1 MYQNIN
7 KIYHAAIYVRLS
19 KEDGDISSS
28 VKLESN
34 SISNQKALILDFLKD
49 KKDIEVV
56 SVRVDDGYSGSNF
69 ERPAFQAMLEDIRRG
84 IVDCVVVKD
93 LSRFGREY
101 IDSGKYI
108 ERLFPAL
115 GVRFIAINDN
125 YDSLK
130 GKNQADEIIIPFKNL
145 INDAYCRDI
154 SIKIRSN
161 LEIKR
166 KKGECVTP
174 FVAFGY
180 RKTKTDKHKLE
191 IDPSAGS
198 VVQDIFKMKLRGM
211 SQDAIAN
218 RLNELGILS
227 PFEYKISSG
236 SRYETGFRQKEQ
248 ALWSSVT
255 VRRILENEV
264 YIGNLVQGKR
274 TTPNHKVKQ
283 TYVKPE
289 DDWIRIEKN
298 HEPLVS
304 DRDFEIVQR
313 LLGMDTRTSPDQKQV
328 YLLSGIAVKDLS
340 RLGRN
345 YVETSNY
352 IERVF
357 PFFHVRFLAVTDD
370 FDSFREGVDLTVPL
384 KNIINE
390 FYSKDL
396 AKKSSSAKKAL
407 WKKGK
412 FTSAWEPYGYR
423 KSEEDHHQLIVDE
436 EAAEHLKSIF
446 SMYMDGRNY
455 SDIARQ
461 LNKDGVLSPTLQRK
475 FYKTGE
481 KPLPESKPWNNYEV
495 KRVLQDVH
503 CTGDSVFGKYQ
514 QSVFQGN
521 KQRNRPESEWV
532 HVKNTHEGIID
543 RELFQQVQ
551 SKIQEYTEA
560 YKKKHQQ
567 NNGAIRNHN
576 FYTGKIWCG
585 GCGNRMT
592 LSRERNGT
600 FFYICGANTNHKSGG
615 KQCKGH
621 RVRKEYV
628 DDDVLRLI
636 QMHMKTVLDTEKMI
650 QEMNAASKNQTQYL
664 LLDKE
669 VGKLRRELSRISK
682 RKSDLYEDYSERL
695 ITEEEYIQFSRI
707 YSNEIENIKSRL
719 DTVLAAQVRY
729 SQDYHIEEGWGNV
742 IHTYMSKRKLT
753 KEMADAFV
761 DSIIIH
767 GKYDYEIKLVYDDQ
781 FADLQKLKKEKEAQS
796 R

>member
-1 MYQNIN
+1 M
-7 KIYHAAIYVRLS
+7 
-19 KEDGDISSS
+19 
-28 VKLESN
+28 
-34 SISNQKALILDFLKD
+34 
-49 KKDIEVV
+49 
-56 SVRVDDGYSGSNF
+56 
-69 ERPAFQAMLEDIRRG
+69 
-84 IVDCVVVKD
+84 
-93 LSRFGREY
+93 
-101 IDSGKYI
+101 
-108 ERLFPAL
+108 
-115 GVRFIAINDN
+115 
-125 YDSLK
+125 
-130 GKNQADEIIIPFKNL
+130 
-145 INDAYCRDI
+145 
-154 SIKIRSN
+154 
-161 LEIKR
+161 
-166 KKGECVTP
+166 
-174 FVAFGY
+174 
-180 RKTKTDKHKLE
+180 
-191 IDPSAGS
+191 
-198 VVQDIFKMKLRGM
+198 
-211 SQDAIAN
+211 
-218 RLNELGILS
+218 
-227 PFEYKISSG
+227 
-236 SRYETGFRQKEQ
+236 
-248 ALWSSVT
+248 
-255 VRRILENEV
+255 
-264 YIGNLVQGKR
+264 
-274 TTPNHKVKQ
+274 
-283 TYVKPE
+283 
-289 DDWIRIEKN
+289 
-298 HEPLVS
+298 
-304 DRDFEIVQR
+304 
-313 LLGMDTRTSPDQKQV
+313 
-328 YLLSGIAVKDLS
+328 
-340 RLGRN
+340 
-345 YVETSNY
+345 
-352 IERVF
+352 
-357 PFFHVRFLAVTDD
+357 
-370 FDSFREGVDLTVPL
+370 
-384 KNIINE
+384 
-390 FYSKDL
+390 
-396 AKKSSSAKKAL
+396 
-407 WKKGK
+407 
-412 FTSAWEPYGYR
+412 
-423 KSEEDHHQLIVDE
+423 
-436 EAAEHLKSIF
+436 
-446 SMYMDGRNY
+446 
-455 SDIARQ
+455 
-461 LNKDGVLSPTLQRK
+461 
-475 FYKTGE
+475 
-481 KPLPESKPWNNYEV
+481 

-532 HVKNTHEGIID
+532 HVENTHEGIID

-636 QMHMKTVLDTEKMI
+636 QTHMKT
-650 QEMNAASKNQTQYL
+650 
-664 LLDKE
+664 
-669 VGKLRRELSRISK
+669 ELSRISK

>member
-28 VKLESN
+28 AKLESN

-69 ERPAFQAMLEDIRRG
+69 ERPAFQAMLEDIRHG

-198 VVQDIFKMKLRGM
+198 VVQDIFKMKLQGM

-328 YLLSGIAVKDLS
+328 YLLSGIAVCADCGAPMTRKVSTVAGKKYAYYLCSANKETKRCSSHRIPEKDL
-340 RLGRN
+340 
-345 YVETSNY
+345 ED
-352 IERVF
+352 
-357 PFFHVRFLAVTDD
+357 AVL
-370 FDSFREGVDLTVPL
+370 VML
-384 KNIINE
+384 KQHIQNI
-390 FYSKDL
+390 L
-396 AKKSSSAKKAL
+396 
-407 WKKGK
+407 
-412 FTSAWEPYGYR
+412 
-423 KSEEDHHQLIVDE
+423 
-436 EAAEHLKSIF
+436 HL
-446 SMYMDGRNY
+446 
-455 SDIARQ
+455 
-461 LNKDGVLSPTLQRK
+461 
-475 FYKTGE
+475 
-481 KPLPESKPWNNYEV
+481 
-495 KRVLQDVH
+495 KRVLEFVGTVPFQEINMKKLQDRLEKKKQEKIDLSPARNLQPKSRDIRYTNMKSAMAEEMLLSLVLRESALLDS
-503 CTGDSVFGKYQ
+503 TGGLKAEMFSSELLGRVYAQ
-514 QSVFQGN
+514 L
-521 KQRNRPESEWV
+521 KQRHEQGLDVSLAGLTDLTPEEMS
-532 HVKNTHEGIID
+532 HIAGILH
-543 RELFQQVQ
+543 RQQGPVNEQ
-551 SKIQEYTEA
+551 ALTDCIRTIQNEYQASKVTTEDDLLA
-560 YKKKHQQ
+560 V
-567 NNGAIRNHN
+567 
-576 FYTGKIWCG
+576 
-585 GCGNRMT
+585 
-592 LSRERNGT
+592 RERM
-600 FFYICGANTNHKSGG
+600 KER
-615 KQCKGH
+615 KG
-621 RVRKEYV
+621 
-628 DDDVLRLI
+628 
-636 QMHMKTVLDTEKMI
+636 MK
-650 QEMNAASKNQTQYL
+650 A
-664 LLDKE
+664 
-669 VGKLRRELSRISK
+669 
-682 RKSDLYEDYSERL
+682 
-695 ITEEEYIQFSRI
+695 
-707 YSNEIENIKSRL
+707 
-719 DTVLAAQVRY
+719 
-729 SQDYHIEEGWGNV
+729 
-742 IHTYMSKRKLT
+742 
-753 KEMADAFV
+753 
-761 DSIIIH
+761 
-767 GKYDYEIKLVYDDQ
+767 
-781 FADLQKLKKEKEAQS
+781 
-796 R
+796 